1 MIVKEN
7 TAAKKFEIAP
17 AGSHMGRLYSIID
30 LGTQKSEWEG
40 KVNFLRKV
48 KFFFE
53 LFGKDDNGKALVTS
67 EGKPLI
73 QTRNYTL
80 SLGEKAALR
89 IDLQSWRGKAF
100 TQEEL
105 KGFNL
110 KNLLGKFCM
119 VNIIHTD
126 RQGNTYADC
135 KGLSPVPN
143 ALRELGEP
151 TPVNA
156 IRYFSLDEYDP
167 LIFAGLSEG
176 LQKTIN
182 ESAEMRNA
190 QTSAVKEIKRTQ
202 EPLVDDIPF

>member
-80 SLGEKAALR
+80 S
-89 IDLQSWRGKAF
+89 
-100 TQEEL
+100 
-105 KGFNL
+105 
-110 KNLLGKFCM
+110 
-119 VNIIHTD
+119 
-126 RQGNTYADC
+126 
-135 KGLSPVPN
+135 
-143 ALRELGEP
+143 
-151 TPVNA
+151 
-156 IRYFSLDEYDP
+156 
-167 LIFAGLSEG
+167 
-176 LQKTIN
+176 
-182 ESAEMRNA
+182 
-190 QTSAVKEIKRTQ
+190 
-202 EPLVDDIPF
+202 